1 MKPARSFLFVPGN
14 KAAWIEKSVTAG
26 ADALI
31 LDLEDSVPAGEKS
44 SAREI
49 VASKIAWLAERKQRV
64 YVRVNRSPYLY
75 DLDDLLA
82 VVKPGL
88 EGIFISKPNG
98 TPDVDTAS
106 AMVSEA
112 ELRNGLPQGTINL
125 IPLLETAKSMQFA
138 YEIATRPRVGA
149 ICGASAKNADSARAL
164 GYVWSPD
171 GRETLYLK
179 SRTVMAARAAGKRA
193 IGGLWQQIR
202 DLEGLKVSS
211 RRDRELGMDGELVLH
226 PTNVPVINEVYTP
239 TPEEVAYYRGM
250 IKAVEEAQKAGR
262 ASAVYDGEHV
272 DLAHL
277 HTARDV
283 IALADAFGKS

>member
-1 MKPARSFLFVPGN
+1 MRPARSFLFVPGN
-14 KAAWIEKSVTAG
+14 KAAWIEKSITAG

-31 LDLEDSVPAGEKS
+31 LDLEDSVPATEKA
-44 SAREI
+44 SARQV

-106 AMVSEA
+106 SMVSEA
-112 ELRNGLPQGTINL
+112 ELRSGLPQGTINL

-226 PTNVPVINEVYTP
+226 PTNVPVVNEVYTP
-239 TPEEVAYYRGM
+239 SPEEVAYYRGM